1 MKRSVLVVAMIVL
14 GATTVVADQALIEQS
29 HALMKANGKNLGGV
43 LSPMAR
49 GEKPYDQA
57 AIDAALA
64 QLDATAKK
72 LPSLYPASVKAVKQT
87 SEYTPSPKIW
97 DDRAGFDAAIAAFGK
112 AVTEAKGK
120 IKDADS
126 LKATLP
132 TIGKSCSGC
141 HETFRVKNS

>member
-1 MKRSVLVVAMIVL
+1 MKRSVLVAAVMLLGVGGVA
-14 GATTVVADQALIEQS
+14 AQQDLIEQS
-29 HALMKANGKNLGGV
+29 HALMKANGKHLGGV

-49 GEKPYDQA
+49 GDKSYDQA

-64 QLDATAKK
+64 QLHETAKK
-72 LPSLYPASVKAVKQT
+72 LPSLYPASVKDVKQT
-87 SEYTPSPKIW
+87 SDYTPSPKIW
-97 DDRAGFDAAIAAFGK
+97 DDRAGFDAAIASFGN
-112 AVTEAKGK
+112 AVTEAKAK

-132 TIGKSCSGC
+132 TIGKTCSGC

>member
-1 MKRSVLVVAMIVL
+1 MKRSVLVAVAILL
-14 GATTVVADQALIEQS
+14 GVGSVAAQQDLIEQS
-29 HALMKANGKNLGGV
+29 HALMKANGKNMGGV

-49 GEKPYDQA
+49 GDKPYDQA
-57 AIDAALA
+57 AIDAALT
-64 QLDATAKK
+64 QLDETAKK
-72 LPSLYPASVKAVKQT
+72 LPSLYPVSVKSVKQT

-97 DDRAGFDAAIAAFGK
+97 DDKAGFDAAIATFGK

>member
-1 MKRSVLVVAMIVL
+1 MRRSVLVAAAILL
-14 GATTVVADQALIEQS
+14 GATAVVAQQAEIEQS
-29 HALMKANGKNLGGV
+29 HTLMKANGKNLGGV

-49 GEKPYDQA
+49 GDKPYDQA
-57 AIDAALA
+57 AINAALT
-64 QLDATAKK
+64 QLDETAKK
-72 LPSLYPASVKAVKQT
+72 LPSLYPVSVKAVKQT

-97 DDRAGFDAAIAAFGK
+97 DDRPGFDAAIAAFGK

-120 IKDADS
+120 IKDVDG

>member
-1 MKRSVLVVAMIVL
+1 MKRSVLVAAALLL
-14 GATTVVADQALIEQS
+14 GVSALAAQQDLIEQS
-29 HALMKANGKNLGGV
+29 HTLMKANGKNLGGV
-43 LSPMAR
+43 LSPIAR
-49 GEKPYDQA
+49 GDKPYDQA
-57 AIDAALA
+57 AIDAALT
-64 QLDATAKK
+64 QLVETAKK
-72 LPSLYPASVKAVKQT
+72 LPSLYPASVKDVKQV

-141 HETFRVKNS
+141 HETYRVKNG